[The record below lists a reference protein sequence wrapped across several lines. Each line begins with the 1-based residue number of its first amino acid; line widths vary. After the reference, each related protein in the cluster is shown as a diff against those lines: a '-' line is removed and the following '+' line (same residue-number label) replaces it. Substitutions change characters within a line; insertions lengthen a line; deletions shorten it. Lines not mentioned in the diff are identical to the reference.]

1 MKTNMMY
8 AVSAGRLI
16 TYDGQP
22 LITIGRAAAASP
34 TDADALTHEIARLL
48 NSRKKSVSDIT
59 MAYMRNST
67 RGSRRNM
74 AGRAAG
80 VPDADAAKELAL
92 FIENDGDL
100 YRQQWQPILKNLAN
114 KRAQG
119 KYDREKAIKLFMYLM
134 ESGAKKYAKDM
145 GGTWNVMFSV
155 PTRREAAKEFAL
167 NFEHYDN
174 EGTYD
179 SYLTKVSAKARAAS
193 KPNRSGARRAR
204 KG

>member
-1 MKTNMMY
+1 MKTNMY

-67 RGSRRNM
+67 HGRRNM
-74 AGRAAG
+74 AGRSTASA
-80 VPDADAAKELAL
+80 DADAAKELSL

-134 ESGAKKYAKDM
+134 ESGAKKYAKDF
-145 GGTWNVMFSV
+145 GGTWNVLFNV
-155 PTRREAAKEFAL
+155 PTRREAAKEFTL
-167 NFEHYDN
+167 NFEHYDD

-179 SYLTKVSAKARAAS
+179 SYLTKVSAKARAA
-193 KPNRSGARRAR
+193 KPNRAGARRAR
-204 KG
+204 RA